1 MGGAAFQDKAVE
13 AAFET
18 YPEPVRERLLRLRR
32 LILETAAENPAIGEL
47 EEALRWGQPSYL
59 TTKSKSGTTLRI
71 DQAKAEPG
79 RYALYFNC
87 KTDLAATFRD
97 LYGETLEIG
106 GKRSIVLSADQP
118 PPDDALRHCI
128 ALALT
133 YHQRKRMV
141 R

>member
-1 MGGAAFQDKAVE
+1 MSAAAFQDEAVE
-13 AAFET
+13 VAFDA
-18 YPEPVRERLLRLRR
+18 YPEPVRERLLQLRR
-32 LILETAAENPAIGEL
+32 LILEMAAENPAIGEL

-71 DQAKAEPG
+71 DQVKTEPG
-79 RYALYFNC
+79 RYAMYFNC

-97 LYGETLEIG
+97 LYGDTLQIG
-106 GKRSIVLSADQP
+106 GKRSILLDADRP

-133 YHQRKRMV
+133 YHQRKRAG